1 MCYNFIMSITVD
13 EFKTYFTRDFPY
25 LPVWDALVSYN
36 KDEVVYYETTR
47 LFYIALSNA
56 IPIGTLPTDT
66 DYFSVT
72 SDDYYNYIN
81 DTDITKAI
89 GECDAMLPVARFET
103 EVLAIAQNYLT
114 AHCLCNDIK
123 TSNSGLASS
132 AIFAVQSKSAGSI
145 SESFAIPQDLLK
157 SPFYAFYTT
166 SQYGMKYLAMLYPR
180 CIGVMNIAGGAT
192 TA

>member
-1 MCYNFIMSITVD
+1 MSITVSD
-13 EFKTYFTRDFPY
+13 FKQYFTRDFPY

-47 LFYIALSNA
+47 LFYIALSNT
-56 IPIGTLPTDT
+56 IPAGTLPTNT
-66 DYFSVT
+66 TYFSVT

-103 EVLAIAQNYLT
+103 EVLATAQNYLT

-123 TSNSGLASS
+123 TSNAGLANS

-145 SESFAIPQDLLK
+145 SESFGIPQRLLQ
-157 SPFYAFYTT
+157 SPFYAFYIT
-166 SQYGMKYLAMLYPR
+166 SQFGMKYLAMLYPR
-180 CIGVMNIAGGAT
+180 CIGALNVAEGAT
-192 TA
+192 TP